1 MAVYDLAVVGAGI
14 VGLAHAYVAAKRG
27 KRVIV
32 IDRDA
37 RANGASIRNFGF
49 VTITGQTAGD
59 CWTKARRSREI
70 WSDIA
75 PAAGIG
81 ILQRGMVLAARF
93 GEAET
98 VIDAFLNT
106 EMGEG
111 CSRMTTAEA
120 LTLVPS
126 LRAEAAG
133 LALYSPH
140 EIRVESRTAIPR
152 LTGFLTEKLGVTFY
166 WKTNVRAVLPPRVET
181 SQGDIEAETVIICPG
196 DEYTG
201 LFSDRL
207 AAYGLTRCKL
217 QMLRVRP
224 GKPLNLAATVMSEL
238 SLARSGGYAG
248 LPGIDALRK
257 QLDDEMAEHR
267 RNDVH
272 LIVAQSEDGSLV
284 VGDSHHYASTPDPF
298 GSRHVDDLILS
309 ELNRVM
315 DLPQQMVSESWIGT
329 YASAP
334 DRWRLTDEPCD
345 GVRIVV
351 VTSGCGAS
359 TSFAIAEETISS
371 LFS

>member
-1 MAVYDLAVVGAGI
+1 MAVYDLAIVGAGI

-27 KRVIV
+27 KRVVV

-37 RANGASIRNFGF
+37 QANGASIRNFGF
-49 VTITGQTAGD
+49 VTITGQQAGD
-59 CWTKARRSREI
+59 CWTKAKRSREI

-75 PAAGIG
+75 PSAGIA
-81 ILQRGMVLAARF
+81 ILQHGMILAARA

-98 VIDAFLNT
+98 VIDAFLGT
-106 EMGEG
+106 EMAEG

-120 LTLVPS
+120 QLFVPS
-126 LRAEAAG
+126 LRAEATG

-152 LTGFLTEKLGVTFY
+152 LTAFLAEQLGVTFQ
-166 WKTNVRAVLPPRVET
+166 WKTNVKAVQPPKVET
-181 SQGDIEAETVIICPG
+181 NRGDIEAEAVIICPG

-201 LFSDRL
+201 LFSERL

-224 GKPLNLAATVMSEL
+224 DKPLKFTATVMSEL
-238 SLARSGGYAG
+238 SLVRSGGYAG

-267 RNDVH
+267 KNDVH

-284 VGDSHHYASTPDPF
+284 VGDSHHYAPTPDPF
-298 GSRHVDDLILS
+298 GSRYVDDLILS

-315 DLPQQMVSESWIGT
+315 DLQQQAVSESWIGT

-334 DRWRLTDEPCD
+334 DRWRLTDTPCD

-359 TSFAIAEETISS
+359 TSFAIGEETISN